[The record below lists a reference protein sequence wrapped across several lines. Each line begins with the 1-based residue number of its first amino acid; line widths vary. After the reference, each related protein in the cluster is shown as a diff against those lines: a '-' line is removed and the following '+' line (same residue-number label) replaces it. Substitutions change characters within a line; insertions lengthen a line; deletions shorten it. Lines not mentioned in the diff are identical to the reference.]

1 MKVTY
6 LYHSGFTVEDE
17 RAMYV
22 FDYYKGKLPET
33 EADKQMYVFVSHRHS
48 DHFNPVIF
56 EWEKEHPKIQ
66 YILSTLDRVFSQPD
80 FSASG

>member
-33 EADKQMYVFVSHRHS
+33 GR
-48 DHFNPVIF
+48 
-56 EWEKEHPKIQ
+56 
-66 YILSTLDRVFSQPD
+66 
-80 FSASG
+80 